1 MITSIITACN
11 HLENNMEVN
20 LIAESIKFMF
30 LGMGVVFA
38 FLTIMIFVLKA
49 QGAILTK
56 YFPAENKI
64 VNVTLKDTIK
74 QNDAAKMAAIVAAV
88 QHHKNLKG

>member
-1 MITSIITACN
+1 
-11 HLENNMEVN
+11 MEIN

-56 YFPAENKI
+56 YFPAENK
-64 VNVTLKDTIK
+64 VVSVTSKSTNERTD
-74 QNDAAKMAAIVAAV
+74 NAKMAAIIAAV

>member
-1 MITSIITACN
+1 
-11 HLENNMEVN
+11 MEIN
-20 LIAESIKFMF
+20 LIAESVKFMF

-56 YFPAENKI
+56 YFPVENK
-64 VNVTLKDTIK
+64 VTNITPKNTSS
-74 QNDAAKMAAIVAAV
+74 QTETAKIAAIIAAV

>member
-1 MITSIITACN
+1 
-11 HLENNMEVN
+11 MEVN
-20 LIAESIKFMF
+20 LIEEALKFMI

-49 QGAILTK
+49 QGALLSK
-56 YFPAENKI
+56 YLPEKPKENTRMPQSSSAS
-64 VNVTLKDTIK
+64 NQT
-74 QNDAAKMAAIVAAV
+74 AKVAAIVAAV